1 LVQHMGREL
10 LLVWPQGLRRV
21 RRGQC
26 IEVWVTEIY
35 LASYQNPV
43 AALGP
48 FHARDLLQVGAA
60 AESLDCRL
68 CGHDPQCLS
77 PPGENVAH
85 RAPTGFDQVV
95 AWDVERLAEVF
106 SSLYDATQQSPGLL
120 PELWVGQKTI
130 LSGKGCCGTGN
141 CRYTKIC
148 FNWCRVLP
156 LVGSSKADELLQSRY
171 KNSVEVLWERSLFW
185 ASNLLMYLLPSLW
198 RFSQTTL
205 LVVAF
210 SLGVLSGLAP
220 VAALISLRLH
230 LLNTRCSGC
239 LARCVRDLGLLHVL
253 AGLDPS
259 KVATLGMFKLGCHA
273 TVKVVSSTCV
283 WNLLVSS
290 GRAGLQHST
299 GIWKNRKKRPVVA
312 PPQDSWLY
320 VHHSALVEL
329 SDPCMFSLHHSH
341 CCPTHIRVVDEKA
354 ESQVHHVGEGET
366 SKRHVLPVDTPVGK
380 LFLPPSVPIPSEAR
394 N

>member
-1 LVQHMGREL
+1 MGREL

-120 PELWVGQKTI
+120 PELWVGQKTHFEW
-130 LSGKGCCGTGN
+130 K
-141 CRYTKIC
+141 
-148 FNWCRVLP
+148 RVLRHRQLP
-156 LVGSSKADELLQSRY
+156 VYED
-171 KNSVEVLWERSLFW
+171 LF
-185 ASNLLMYLLPSLW
+185 
-198 RFSQTTL
+198 Q
-205 LVVAF
+205 
-210 SLGVLSGLAP
+210 
-220 VAALISLRLH
+220 
-230 LLNTRCSGC
+230 
-239 LARCVRDLGLLHVL
+239 
-253 AGLDPS
+253 
-259 KVATLGMFKLGCHA
+259 
-273 TVKVVSSTCV
+273 
-283 WNLLVSS
+283 LVSGPAP
-290 GRAGLQHST
+290 GRFLQ
-299 GIWKNRKKRPVVA
+299 GARA
-312 PPQDSWLY
+312 PPKQ
-320 VHHSALVEL
+320 
-329 SDPCMFSLHHSH
+329 
-341 CCPTHIRVVDEKA
+341 I
-354 ESQVHHVGEGET
+354 
-366 SKRHVLPVDTPVGK
+366 
-380 LFLPPSVPIPSEAR
+380 
-394 N
+394 